1 VGEPLTGTVGNGG
14 VRVFPAGSCD
24 THIHIYDSRHPVA
37 PSAVLRPPDALVSD
51 YRRFQASL
59 GLDRVVVVQPT
70 TYGLDNR
77 CQLDALDELG
87 DAARA
92 IVVVDAHTSADEL
105 CRLDESGAC
114 GARFHMLPG
123 GAVGWD
129 DLTIVAS
136 RIAELGWHVQLQLD
150 GRELPHRLDLLRKLP
165 TSLVIDHVGRF
176 MPPVELDHDAFRA
189 LLALLD
195 TGRTWVKLS
204 APYESTLEGA
214 PTFPAVSRLAT
225 ALVAAHPE
233 RMLWASNWPHP
244 GQREPLTDRDLLA
257 LTLDWLPDPTVRHRV
272 LVTNPAEFYGFP
284 QTTPQTIDPTTDET
298 TDERSSP

>member
-1 VGEPLTGTVGNGG
+1 M
-14 VRVFPAGSCD
+14 FPAGSCD
-24 THIHIYDSRHPVA
+24 THMHIYDSRYPAA
-37 PSAVLRPPDALVSD
+37 PCAVIRPADALVAD
-51 YRRFQASL
+51 YRRFQASF

-77 CQLDALDELG
+77 CQLDALGELG
-87 DAARA
+87 GAELGGAARA
-92 IVVVDAHTSADEL
+92 IVVVDADTGVDEL
-105 CRLDESGAC
+105 RRLDESGAC

-129 DLTIVAS
+129 DLPIVAS

-150 GRELPHRLDLLRKLP
+150 GRELPQRLDMLLALP
-165 TSLVIDHVGRF
+165 TPLVVDHVGRF
-176 MPPVELDHDAFRA
+176 MPPVTPGHDAFRA

-204 APYESTLEGA
+204 APYESTPEGA

-225 ALVAAHPE
+225 ALVAIHPE

-244 GQREPLTDRDLLA
+244 GQREPLSDRDLLA
-257 LTLDWLPDPTVRHRV
+257 LTLDWLPNPSVRHRV
-272 LVTNPAEFYGFP
+272 LVTNPAELYRFP
-284 QTTPQTIDPTTDET
+284 PPTDQ
-298 TDERSSP
+298 RSSP

>member
-1 VGEPLTGTVGNGG
+1 M
-14 VRVFPAGSCD
+14 
-24 THIHIYDSRHPVA
+24 HIYDSRYPAA
-37 PSAVLRPPDALVSD
+37 PSAVLRPADASLAD
-51 YRRFQASL
+51 YRRFQALL

-77 CQLDALDELG
+77 CQLEALAELG
-87 DAARA
+87 DDARA
-92 IVVVDAHTSADEL
+92 IVVVDADTSVEEL
-105 CRLDESGAC
+105 RRLDELGAC

-129 DLTIVAS
+129 DLPIVAS

-150 GRELPHRLDLLRKLP
+150 GRELPRRLDMLLGLP
-165 TSLVIDHVGRF
+165 TSLVVDHVGRF
-176 MPPVELDHDAFRA
+176 MPPVAPGHDAFRA

-214 PTFPAVSRLAT
+214 PTFPSVSRLAT

-244 GQREPLTDRDLLA
+244 GQPEPLTDRDLLA

-272 LVTNPAEFYGFP
+272 LVTNPAELYRFP
-284 QTTPQTIDPTTDET
+284 PTTDPTTDPT
-298 TDERSSP
+298 IDQRSSP

>member
-1 VGEPLTGTVGNGG
+1 MNDPVNDGG
-14 VRVFPAGSCD
+14 VRSFPPGSCD
-24 THIHIYDSRHPVA
+24 THMHIYDSRYPTA
-37 PSAVLRPPDALVSD
+37 PSAVIRPADALVAD
-51 YRRFQASL
+51 YRRFQASF

-77 CQLDALDELG
+77 CQLEALAELAELG
-87 DAARA
+87 AAAGA
-92 IVVVDAHTSADEL
+92 IVVVDADTSVQEL
-105 CRLDESGAC
+105 RRLDESGAC
-114 GARFHMLPG
+114 GARFHMLAG

-129 DLTIVAS
+129 DLPIVAS

-150 GRELPHRLDLLRKLP
+150 GRELPHRLDTLLGLP
-165 TSLVIDHVGRF
+165 TPLVVDHVGRF
-176 MPPVELDHDAFRA
+176 MPPVAPGHDAFHA
-189 LLALLD
+189 LLRLLD

-214 PTFPAVSRLAT
+214 PRFPSVSRLAT

-244 GQREPLTDRDLLA
+244 GQREPLSDHDLLA

-272 LVTNPAEFYGFP
+272 LVTNPAELYRFP
-284 QTTPQTIDPTTDET
+284 PPVDQ
-298 TDERSSP
+298 RSSP